1 MLEEEMHRNAAFVL
15 FHAHHLPRLSIGEP
29 TVRKAGPHLWRLE
42 VPVLNDRAIPSMT
55 GVDVQ
60 NKLHRPDVATITG
73 ARVVASGLIDNP
85 WLDKI
90 DLQEH
95 RPERLLVPGVDG
107 ASTRRLFFLVEGDGE
122 VTVKYDS
129 LKGGKLEKKIALK
142 ETAAGK

>member
-1 MLEEEMHRNAAFVL
+1 FVL
-15 FHAHHLPRLSIGEP
+15 FHAHHLPHLSIGE
-29 TVRKAGPHLWRLE
+29 TLVRKAGPHLWRLE

-55 GVDVQ
+55 GVALQ
-60 NKLHRPDVATITG
+60 NKLHRQDLATVTG
-73 ARVVASGLIDNP
+73 GRVVASGLIEDP

-107 ASTRRLFFLVEGDGE
+107 VSTRKLFFLVEGDGE

-129 LKGGKLEKKIALK
+129 LKGGKLEKKVVLK
-142 ETAAGK
+142 ETGSK